1 MAIIVNEAAGR
12 ITLQTRHSTYQ
23 MEMDDQQN
31 LIHTYY
37 GSPIHDVSLY
47 GQLCFMD
54 RGFCG
59 NPYEVGAKDRTYSL
73 DVLPQEYSCFG
84 TGDFRITGLRVRE
97 PAGNRTA
104 ALHYE
109 SCRVTDGLYDIEG
122 LPAVYEEEPRSQS
135 LCIRMKDDCSGL
147 AAELWYGVMEEQD
160 VIVRST
166 RLVNEGNA
174 DLQIEKAASLC
185 LDFPYGEFDWIT
197 LHGRHA
203 MERKVTRRRVPH
215 GISAV
220 GSVRGT
226 SSHQYHPF
234 SILCEPSATET
245 AGRCYGFSF
254 LYSGDFLME
263 VEKDQV
269 NQTRFVCG
277 IHPDEFSWSLGAGE
291 ELSLPQVMMSY
302 SGEGLGRLSRNF
314 HRTVRE
320 NVCRGPW
327 KHRKRPV
334 LINNWEATYFDF
346 TGDQL
351 VAIAKEAHDLGI
363 DLFVMDDGW
372 FGRRDSDNCALGDW
386 YPNEEKLGCTLK
398 SLAERI
404 TAEGMLFGI
413 WFEPEA
419 ISVDSDLYRE
429 HPDWA
434 IAAPG
439 RKPCLSRNQ
448 LVLDYTRKE
457 VCDYILERMC
467 EVLQSAPI
475 GYVKWDMN
483 RSICDKYS
491 SGLDA
496 QHQGE
501 FAHRYILG
509 LYYVLEELHRRFPE
523 VLIEGCSGGGGRF
536 DAGMLYYTPQIWTS
550 DNTDALNRVSIQYG
564 TSLGYPVS
572 AMGAHVSAVPNHQ
585 TGRVTPLHTRGCVA
599 MAGTFGYELDIT
611 RMTPEEKEEVKEQIR
626 TFKAFYELLQYGEY
640 YRLSGPDEPCTAWEM
655 VSPDQKEALLTA
667 VYHGVEG
674 NQCPYHV
681 YVPGLR
687 EDALYQIETVGEPDT
702 EKMPGQGKVLLP
714 GDVLAGAGLL
724 LPAAHEDNE
733 AVQLYIRAV

>member
-37 GSPIHDVSLY
+37 GSRIHDVSLY

-122 LPAVYEEEPRSQS
+122 LPAVYEEEPHSQS

-147 AAELWYGVMEEQD
+147 VAELWYGVMEEQD

-166 RLVNEGNA
+166 KLVNEGND

-404 TAEGMLFGI
+404 TAEGMIFGI

-419 ISVDSDLYRE
+419 ISVDSELYRE

-467 EVLQSAPI
+467 DVLQSAPI

-491 SGLDA
+491 SGLDV

-687 EDALYQIETVGEPDT
+687 EDALYQIETVGAPDGT
-702 EKMPGQGKVLLP
+702 QTPGQGKVLLP
-714 GDVLAGAGLL
+714 GDALAGAGLL
-724 LPAAHEDNE
+724 LPGAHEDNE
-733 AVQLYIRAV
+733 AVQLYIRAI